1 MQQSIL
7 FDFLEI
13 KASLNFYKL
22 FTNVSL
28 EQGVGKHDKLL
39 YFVVLPWDRKSTSKV
54 NQVCRMKAIQWIT

>member
-22 FTNVSL
+22 FINASL

-39 YFVVLPWDRKSTSKV
+39 YFVVLPWDKEKY
-54 NQVCRMKAIQWIT
+54 K